1 MKKDVAVPVKN
12 IFSKAALKM
21 LNACAKFVYH
31 FAQGFGIKFT
41 DASGSVAVGID
52 TDNELFKDWLRCVT
66 RESIK
71 SQTEIDVSGQMANDF
86 DAEYDTPP
94 IAPGPNGE
102 LQTGPLWQQM
112 TKDKKNSTKTQIYY
126 EGYKENAVIAIEDN
140 DGTHKFWWV
149 EKEYTPDGRLKSVS
163 NLKGMTMIGA

>member
-1 MKKDVAVPVKN
+1 MKKDVAVPIKN

-52 TDNELFKDWLRCVT
+52 TDNEIFKEWLRCVT
-66 RESIK
+66 RESVK
-71 SQTEIDVSGQMANDF
+71 SQAAIDLSGQMADDF

-94 IAPGPNGE
+94 ITPESEDGE
-102 LQTGPLWQQM
+102 YLWQPM
-112 TKDKKNSTKTQIYY
+112 TKDEENSTNTQTYY
-126 EGYKENAVIAIEDN
+126 KGYKENAVIAIEDN
-140 DGTHKFWWV
+140 DGSHKLWWV

-163 NLKGMTMIGA
+163 KLKGVTIIGA

>member
-52 TDNELFKDWLRCVT
+52 TDNELFKEWLRCVT
-66 RESIK
+66 RESVK
-71 SQTEIDVSGQMANDF
+71 SQSAIDLSGQMADDF

-94 IAPGPNGE
+94 VTPEIEDGE
-102 LQTGPLWQQM
+102 YLWLPM
-112 TKDKKNSTKTQIYY
+112 TKDEENSTDTQTYY
-126 EGYKENAVIAIEDN
+126 KGYKENAVIAIEDN
-140 DGTHKFWWV
+140 DGSHKLWWV

-163 NLKGMTMIGA
+163 KIKGVTMIGA

>member
-52 TDNELFKDWLRCVT
+52 TDNELFKEWLRCVT
-66 RESIK
+66 RESVK
-71 SQTEIDVSGQMANDF
+71 SQSAIDLSGQMADDF
-86 DAEYDTPP
+86 NAEYDTPP
-94 IAPGPNGE
+94 ITPESDDGE
-102 LQTGPLWQQM
+102 YLWQPM
-112 TKDKKNSTKTQIYY
+112 TKDEENSTDTQTYY
-126 EGYKENAVIAIEDN
+126 KGYKENAVIAIEDS
-140 DGTHKFWWV
+140 DGSHKLWWV

-163 NLKGMTMIGA
+163 KLKGVTMIGA

>member
-1 MKKDVAVPVKN
+1 MKKDVAIPVKS

-52 TDNELFKDWLRCVT
+52 TDNEFFKEWLRCVT

-71 SQTEIDVSGQMANDF
+71 SQTEIDVSGQMADDF

-94 IAPGPNGE
+94 ITPDGE
-102 LQTGPLWQQM
+102 DSEYLWQPM
-112 TKDKKNSTKTQIYY
+112 TKDEENTTDTQTYY
-126 EGYKENAVIAIEDN
+126 KGYKENSVIAIEDN
-140 DGTHKFWWV
+140 DGSHKLWWV

-163 NLKGMTMIGA
+163 KLKGMTMIGA

>member
-1 MKKDVAVPVKN
+1 MSSDVANSVRN
-12 IFSKAALKM
+12 IFSKAALRM

-52 TDNELFKDWLRCVT
+52 TENQLFKDWLKSVT
-66 RESIK
+66 RES
-71 SQTEIDVSGQMANDF
+71 VSSLASTDLTGRMADDL

-94 IAPGPNGE
+94 ITPDGE
-102 LQTGPLWQQM
+102 DIEYLWQPM
-112 TKDKKNSTKTQIYY
+112 TKDEENSTDDQVYY
-126 EGYKENAVIAIEDN
+126 KGYKENAVIAIEDN
-140 DGTHKFWWV
+140 DGSHKLWWV

-163 NLKGMTMIGA
+163 KLKGMTMIGA

>member
-12 IFSKAALKM
+12 IFSKAALRM

-31 FAQGFGIKFT
+31 FSQGFGIKFT

-52 TDNELFKDWLRCVT
+52 ADNELFKEWLRVVT
-66 RESIK
+66 RESVK
-71 SQTEIDVSGQMANDF
+71 SQTEIDVSGQMADDF

-94 IAPGPNGE
+94 ITPE
-102 LQTGPLWQQM
+102 SEDCEYLWQPM
-112 TKDKKNSTKTQIYY
+112 TKDEENSTDSQVYY
-126 EGYKENAVIAIEDN
+126 KGYKENAVIAIEN
-140 DGTHKFWWV
+140 TNGSHKLWWV

-163 NLKGMTMIGA
+163 KLKGMTMIGA

>member
-52 TDNELFKDWLRCVT
+52 TDNELFNEWLRCVT

-71 SQTEIDVSGQMANDF
+71 SQAAIDLSGQMADDF

-94 IAPGPNGE
+94 ITPESEDGE
-102 LQTGPLWQQM
+102 YLWQPM
-112 TKDKKNSTKTQIYY
+112 TKDEENSTNTQTYY
-126 EGYKENAVIAIEDN
+126 KGYKENAVIAIEDN
-140 DGTHKFWWV
+140 DGSHKLWWV

-163 NLKGMTMIGA
+163 KLKGVTIIGA

>member
-1 MKKDVAVPVKN
+1 MKKGVAVPVKN
-12 IFSKAALKM
+12 IFSKAALRM

-52 TDNELFKDWLRCVT
+52 TDNELFKEWLRCVT
-66 RESIK
+66 RESVK
-71 SQTEIDVSGQMANDF
+71 SQSAIDLSGQMPDDF

-94 IAPGPNGE
+94 ITPESEDGE
-102 LQTGPLWQQM
+102 YLWLPM
-112 TKDKKNSTKTQIYY
+112 TKDEEHSTDTQTYY
-126 EGYKENAVIAIEDN
+126 RGYIENAVIAIEDN
-140 DGTHKFWWV
+140 DGSHKLWWV

-163 NLKGMTMIGA
+163 KLKGVTIIGA

>member
-52 TDNELFKDWLRCVT
+52 TDNELFKDWLKSVT
-66 RESIK
+66 RESVI
-71 SQTEIDVSGQMANDF
+71 SLASTDLTGQMADDF
-86 DAEYDTPP
+86 EAEYDTPP
-94 IAPGPNGE
+94 IKPE
-102 LQTGPLWQQM
+102 SEYSEYLWLQM
-112 TKDKKNSTKTQIYY
+112 TKVEENSTNTQTHYK
-126 EGYKENAVIAIEDN
+126 GYKENSVILP
-140 DGTHKFWWV
+140 G
-149 EKEYTPDGRLKSVS
+149 
-163 NLKGMTMIGA
+163 

>member
-12 IFSKAALKM
+12 IFAKAALKM

-52 TDNELFKDWLRCVT
+52 TDNELFKDWLKSVT
-66 RESIK
+66 RES
-71 SQTEIDVSGQMANDF
+71 VSSLADTDLTGQMADDF

-94 IAPGPNGE
+94 ITPESENG
-102 LQTGPLWQQM
+102 GYLWQPM
-112 TKDKKNSTKTQIYY
+112 TKDEENSTDTQTYY
-126 EGYKENAVIAIEDN
+126 RGYKENAVIAIEDN
-140 DGTHKFWWV
+140 DGSHKLWWV

-163 NLKGMTMIGA
+163 KLKGMTLIGA

>member
-12 IFSKAALKM
+12 IFSKAALRM

-31 FAQGFGIKFT
+31 FSQGFGIKLT

-52 TDNELFKDWLRCVT
+52 ADNQLFKDWLKSVT
-66 RESIK
+66 RES
-71 SQTEIDVSGQMANDF
+71 VSSLVSTDLTGQMADDF

-94 IAPGPNGE
+94 ITPESEDGE
-102 LQTGPLWQQM
+102 YLWQPM
-112 TKDKKNSTKTQIYY
+112 TKDEENSTDDQVYY
-126 EGYKENAVIAIEDN
+126 KGYKENAVIAIEGIDN
-140 DGTHKFWWV
+140 THKLWWV

-163 NLKGMTMIGA
+163 KLKGVTMIGA

>member
-12 IFSKAALKM
+12 IFARAALRM

-52 TDNELFKDWLRCVT
+52 TDNELFKDWLKSVT
-66 RESIK
+66 RES
-71 SQTEIDVSGQMANDF
+71 VSSLADTDLTGQMADDF

-94 IAPGPNGE
+94 ITPDVAGSDY
-102 LQTGPLWQQM
+102 LWTAM
-112 TKDKKNSTKTQIYY
+112 TKAEKNSTDSKVYY
-126 EGYKENAVIAIEDN
+126 KGYKENAVIAIEDS
-140 DGTHKFWWV
+140 DGSHKLWWV
-149 EKEYTPDGRLKSVS
+149 EKEYTPDGKLKKVS
-163 NLKGMTMIGA
+163 KLKGMTMIGA